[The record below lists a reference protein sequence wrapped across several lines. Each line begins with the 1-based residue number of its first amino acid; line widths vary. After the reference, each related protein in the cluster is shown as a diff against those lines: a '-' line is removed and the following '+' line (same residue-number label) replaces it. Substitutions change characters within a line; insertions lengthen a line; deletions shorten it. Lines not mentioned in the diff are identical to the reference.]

1 MNEFFL
7 ADDLL
12 YPLKLF
18 FDHAQI
24 LLKQP
29 WVSCLPTLQCPAC
42 ITCSGAGVGI
52 TCLTQTPMNKKF
64 EKINSKMT
72 AKVGQDQSLQRVSND
87 SMKAVQ
93 PCQHTRHFI

>member
-1 MNEFFL
+1 
-7 ADDLL
+7 
-12 YPLKLF
+12 
-18 FDHAQI
+18 
-24 LLKQP
+24 
-29 WVSCLPTLQCPAC
+29 
-42 ITCSGAGVGI
+42 
-52 TCLTQTPMNKKF
+52 MNKKF